1 VLAQVSSGC
10 WAQPRVKR
18 VHRLHAPAAMEA
30 SSSFCR
36 LDATSNAGND
46 SGSTPSTPSYLEGVY
61 AFSGPHRVSLSGQGG
76 RLCGEDDG
84 GGEGRDD
91 NEACSAASSSCSSG
105 STPDDLSGMYAFDA
119 IALRIAATD
128 SAAAAAAAAAS
139 AAPAAA
145 ERAGNCRQDLQASP
159 DGTLKGAATAHGGG
173 GALLVPRERK
183 CWHPRDD
190 AMSLLQDLSKTKPA
204 NSRAAC
210 NGAGL
215 RRGQRR
221 KSGATLS
228 TQLPDWS
235 DPFTAAIIK
244 QEVGSRQRGDT
255 PVPTGKAAT
264 RRRSAA
270 EVHEETMAQF
280 GLMPHRKKM
289 SQHGWG

>member
-1 VLAQVSSGC
+1 
-10 WAQPRVKR
+10 
-18 VHRLHAPAAMEA
+18 MEA
-30 SSSFCR
+30 SSLFCR
-36 LDATSNAGND
+36 LDADSNAGND
-46 SGSTPSTPSYLEGVY
+46 SGSTPSTPSDLEGVY
-61 AFSGPHRVSLSGQGG
+61 AFSGPYRVSLSGQGG
-76 RLCGEDDG
+76 RLCAEDGG

-91 NEACSAASSSCSSG
+91 DEACSATSSSCSSA
-105 STPDDLSGMYAFDA
+105 STPDDLSGIYAFDA

-128 SAAAAAAAAAS
+128 SAAAAAATAAAAAS

-210 NGAGL
+210 IGVGL

-221 KSGATLS
+221 KSGAILS
-228 TQLPDWS
+228 TQFPDWK

-270 EVHEETMAQF
+270 EVHEEAMAQF
-280 GLMPHRKKM
+280 GLTPHRIM
-289 SQHGWG
+289 CIAS